1 MSRQKSAPV
10 EDSGYSPI
18 GRTARRDQNLIMSA
32 RIRPPSRPPGC
43 ADREAEMENSHRST
57 RDKRRTVKASPSA
70 GLLASFAAA
79 AILTGAPS
87 LARADEGGVGFWVP
101 GFFGSLTAT
110 PLVPGFSFALIYLHG
125 EVTGGAD
132 VAFARQ
138 VRRGNIAANFTGNL
152 DINIRG
158 QADLVLAAPSY
169 TFATPVLGGQ
179 ANIALAVPF
188 GRSRAEVDATLTG
201 NLGLG
206 GPGFTIGGSTSDAVT
221 GFGDVIPQ
229 FSLRW
234 NHGVHN

>member
-43 ADREAEMENSHRST
+43 ADREAKMKNPRQT
-57 RDKRRTVKASPSA
+57 AR
-70 GLLASFAAA
+70 LLAAVSAA
-79 AILTGAPS
+79 AILAGAPN
-87 LARADEGGVGFWVP
+87 LARAAEGGVAFWVP

-138 VRRGNIAANFTGNL
+138 VRRGNIAANFTGN
-152 DINIRG
+152 
-158 QADLVLAAPSY
+158 
-169 TFATPVLGGQ
+169 
-179 ANIALAVPF
+179 
-188 GRSRAEVDATLTG
+188 RSEEH
-201 NLGLG
+201 
-206 GPGFTIGGSTSDAVT
+206 TSEL
-221 GFGDVIPQ
+221 Q
-229 FSLRW
+229 
-234 NHGVHN
+234 